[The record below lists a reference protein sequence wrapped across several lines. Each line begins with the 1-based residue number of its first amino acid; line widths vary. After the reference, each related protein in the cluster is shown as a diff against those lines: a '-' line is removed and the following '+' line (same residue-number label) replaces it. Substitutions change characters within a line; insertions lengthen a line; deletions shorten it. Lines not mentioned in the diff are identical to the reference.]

1 MFAKGEVGERGR
13 ERGER
18 LIEELAKGEV
28 KERGV
33 EVGCFDWE
41 LVVSYEEAPWMKV
54 VN

>member
-13 ERGER
+13 EKGER
-18 LIEELAKGEV
+18 LTEELAKGEV